1 MHAEDVAA
9 VSAIGPQI
17 DQVARAV
24 EAIAERLRTGGRLHY
39 FGAGTSGLI
48 ARLDAAECPAT
59 FGVAPDLVQAY
70 AVDEAAAEDDRDLG
84 RDTARDA
91 GIGPRDAVVGISASG
106 GTAYVLGALDR
117 SASEG
122 ALQVAIT
129 CHPGSPL
136 GAAVDIAIEVD
147 TGPEVIAGSTRLKAG
162 TVQKLV
168 LNMLSTAVFTR
179 LGHTHRGRMVGVVA
193 ANEKLRARAARII
206 ADLAGVSVGEAR
218 KRLDEES
225 GDDRAV
231 LAGVRGR

>member
-1 MHAEDVAA
+1 MAGAAAGRDPGRDGSARLQAFKGPRRHCDQRIGTRVRRGGRGADDGDQPMSENLHPRADEIDDLSALEFVALMHAEDVAA
-9 VSAIGPQI
+9 LNAITPRLE
-17 DQVARAV
+17 DVARAV
-24 EAIAERLRTGGRLHY
+24 EAVTERLSSGGRLHY

-84 RDTARDA
+84 RDTARGA

-129 CHPGSPL
+129 CHPG
-136 GAAVDIAIEVD
+136 
-147 TGPEVIAGSTRLKAG
+147 
-162 TVQKLV
+162 
-168 LNMLSTAVFTR
+168 
-179 LGHTHRGRMVGVVA
+179 
-193 ANEKLRARAARII
+193 
-206 ADLAGVSVGEAR
+206 
-218 KRLDEES
+218 
-225 GDDRAV
+225 
-231 LAGVRGR
+231 